1 MSKHPEN
8 PFKNYEDY
16 LAKSPFQ
23 TIKLLLPFLPAAN
36 QKTMV
41 ILIKFLELKYTMEY
55 FKKGN
60 PFSFSANL
68 QEDASPLERVSSIID
83 FLPPKEQES
92 VEQLINMM
100 SVMEAFQTMTEA
112 ENEEP
117 EENKDFEENEDFEES
132 FQSVEPSHEEE
143 NYNDSEDLFQST
155 EPSYEEEHYDSEDP
169 FHSAEPSSDNDDSS
183 DISTC
188 SNIEF

>member
-1 MSKHPEN
+1 MSKHTEN

-23 TIKLLLPFLPAAN
+23 MIKLLLPFLPATN

-55 FKKGN
+55 FRKGN
-60 PFSFSANL
+60 PFSMCSNL
-68 QEDASPLERVSSIID
+68 QEDASPLERVSSIIE

-92 VEQLINMM
+92 VGQLINMM
-100 SVMEAFQTMTEA
+100 SVMEAFQTMTE
-112 ENEEP
+112 
-117 EENKDFEENEDFEES
+117 EENGDSEES
-132 FQSVEPSHEEE
+132 FPSAEPFHEEE
-143 NYNDSEDLFQST
+143 ERNDSDDNFSSAES
-155 EPSYEEEHYDSEDP
+155 SYEEKRYNSEVSSQP
-169 FHSAEPSSDNDDSS
+169 MEPSSSESDDSS
-183 DISTC
+183 DISIC

>member
-100 SVMEAFQTMTEA
+100 SVMEAFQTMTE
-112 ENEEP
+112 EESEAP
-117 EENKDFEENEDFEES
+117 DENEDLEET
-132 FQSVEPSHEEE
+132 FQPMEPSPEEE
-143 NYNDSEDLFQST
+143 DYDDSEETFQQVES
-155 EPSYEEEHYDSEDP
+155 
-169 FHSAEPSSDNDDSS
+169 SSDSNDLS
-183 DISTC
+183 DISIC

>member
-1 MSKHPEN
+1 MSNHTEN

-16 LAKSPFQ
+16 LAQSPFQ
-23 TIKLLLPFLPAAN
+23 MIKLLLPFLPAAN

-55 FKKGN
+55 FRKEN
-60 PFSFSANL
+60 PFSMCSNL
-68 QEDASPLERVSSIID
+68 QENASPLERVSSIID

-100 SVMEAFQTMTEA
+100 SVMEAFQTMTEEA
-112 ENEEP
+112 
-117 EENKDFEENEDFEES
+117 EENEDSEESKGFDES
-132 FQSVEPSHEEE
+132 FQSVEPSHKEEDYE
-143 NYNDSEDLFQST
+143 NSEDLFQAA
-155 EPSYEEEHYDSEDP
+155 EPSYEERCDSKET
-169 FHSAEPSSDNDDSS
+169 FQQVEPSSDSDDLS
-183 DISTC
+183 DISIC

>member
-1 MSKHPEN
+1 MSNHTEN

-23 TIKLLLPFLPAAN
+23 MIKLLLPFLPAAN

-55 FKKGN
+55 FRKGN
-60 PFSFSANL
+60 PFSMCSNL

-100 SVMEAFQTMTEA
+100 SVMEAFQTMTE
-112 ENEEP
+112 EESEAP
-117 EENKDFEENEDFEES
+117 EENEDFEES
-132 FQSVEPSHEEE
+132 FQPVEPSREEE
-143 NYNDSEDLFQST
+143 DYNDSEDFFQSA
-155 EPSYEEEHYDSEDP
+155 EPSYEEERYDSEET
-169 FHSAEPSSDNDDSS
+169 FQQVESSSDS
-183 DISTC
+183 DNVSNISIC

>member
-1 MSKHPEN
+1 MSNHTEN

-16 LAKSPFQ
+16 LAQSPFQ
-23 TIKLLLPFLPAAN
+23 MIKLLLPFLPAAN

-41 ILIKFLELKYTMEY
+41 ILLKFLELKYTMEY
-55 FKKGN
+55 FRKGN
-60 PFSFSANL
+60 PFSMCSNL

-100 SVMEAFQTMTEA
+100 SVMEAFQTMTEEES
-112 ENEEP
+112 ENP
-117 EENKDFEENEDFEES
+117 EESEDFEETL
-132 FQSVEPSHEEE
+132 QSLEPSPEKED
-143 NYNDSEDLFQST
+143 YDDSEDL
-155 EPSYEEEHYDSEDP
+155 
-169 FHSAEPSSDNDDSS
+169 FHSAEPSSDSDDLS
-183 DISTC
+183 DISIC